1 MKKDLEK
8 QSSDSEEENEEE
20 DDDYSDIDSDR
31 PNLLQINKKIDKMNR
46 KKENELLEKKRK
58 RNKDKTDI
66 IYDANKKEIVDSF
79 IPNLE
84 ELNDFLKNCKIEEI
98 NLEEIEKIPNDK
110 IFDPDLFV
118 KANYGKKEK
127 EKNELKNNF
136 SIEELGFILDNKNN
150 KEEEIKEIFE
160 PKDKFS
166 EKKVLNKILLEKDL
180 NKQKNQIHELIEKI
194 KKMNIEEIKK
204 IQNSNAN
211 TKLNIVLDLD
221 NTLIFGSTVSKEE
234 AEKLINKNKRIKII
248 RFEHNK
254 NIILSAL
261 IIRKGLQ
268 EFFDYTKNF
277 CNFYINTLGYENYGL
292 QIKNV
297 LEKIFNIKFTGF
309 KGRKNDNEKTKLL
322 SNLFLEEK
330 NAVIFDDKPHVWRK
344 DNENVIISK
353 IFTDRERN
361 LEKLDKV
368 NLQNN
373 TTSFLEDYS
382 PFSYF
387 KSSNENWLKQRLKL
401 ENLCPFYDFKK
412 RNCFSGEYLES
423 TQYQF
428 VYMKEVIKILYYLI
442 YNSNMRVPEAL
453 KVIRYNI
460 FFNSCFDLCFYKRKG
475 LEILKDIIIN
485 CGGIIYDKNKKNE
498 YKGMKFYFVCFIDDY
513 NIYKDEIKKEKI
525 GKENPK
531 VLSDK
536 YIINSFYFMTNLESE
551 LGNPQYCLDV
561 NDEDNFDN
569 Y

>member
-84 ELNDFLKNCKIEEI
+84 ELNNFLKNCKIKEI
-98 NLEEIEKIPNDK
+98 NIEEIEKIPNEK

-118 KANYGKKEK
+118 EANYGKKEK
-127 EKNELKNNF
+127 EKNELKSKF
-136 SIEELGFILDNKNN
+136 SIEELGFNLDYKDN
-150 KEEEIKEIFE
+150 KEEELKENFKQKI
-160 PKDKFS
+160 D
-166 EKKVLNKILLEKDL
+166 EKKTLNKILLEKDL
-180 NKQKNQIHELIEKI
+180 NKQKNEIHELIEKI
-194 KKMNIEEIKK
+194 KAMNIEEIKK
-204 IQNSNAN
+204 SQEGNAN
-211 TKLNIVLDLD
+211 SKLNIVLDLD
-221 NTLIFGSTVSKEE
+221 NTLIYGFTVKKEY
-234 AEKLINKNKRIKII
+234 AIFLAKKYPQKKIKTIS
-248 RFEHNK
+248 FECNGK
-254 NIILSAL
+254 IVLSL
-261 IIRKGLQ
+261 LFIRKGLE
-268 EFFDYTKNF
+268 EFFNYTNHF
-277 CNFYINTLGYENYGL
+277 CNFYINTLGHENYGEE
-292 QIKNV
+292 IKNI
-297 LEKIFNIKFTGF
+297 LEDLLRIKIIGF
-309 KGRKNDNEKTKLL
+309 KGRKNDDEKIKLL
-322 SNLFLEEK
+322 SDLFLEEK
-330 NAVIFDDKPHVWRK
+330 NTVIFDDKPIVWRK

-353 IFTDRERN
+353 VFTDRETN
-361 LEKLDKV
+361 LEKLEQV

-373 TTSFLEDYS
+373 TYSFLKSYS
-382 PFSYF
+382 NFFYF
-387 KSSNENWLKQRLKL
+387 KSSSENWLKQRLKL

-428 VYMKEVIKILYYLI
+428 IYMKEVIKILYYLI

-485 CGGIIYDKNKKNE
+485 CGGIIYDENKKNE

-513 NIYKDEIKKEKI
+513 NIYKDEIRKEKI

-551 LGNPQYCLDV
+551 LGNPQYCLDA